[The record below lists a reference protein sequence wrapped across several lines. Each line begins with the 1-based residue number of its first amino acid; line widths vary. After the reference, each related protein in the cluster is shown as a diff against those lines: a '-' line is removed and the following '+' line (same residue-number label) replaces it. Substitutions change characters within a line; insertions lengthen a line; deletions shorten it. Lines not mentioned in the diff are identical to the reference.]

1 MYTEYDVD
9 YRIRNNCISISL
21 KFKIMREEKKM
32 RESKNILKKCMLTLI
47 AIVVA
52 GAMVFS
58 VGTDEVVA
66 ATKKPD
72 KVTIS
77 SCKSYD
83 YNAVKITWKKAKNA
97 KKYQIYRATSK
108 YGKYKLVKTT
118 TSRTYINKKLTTG
131 NKYYYKVRGINE
143 SQKGAFSYK
152 KYAVPTLKK
161 VTGAKATSNKC
172 DSISLSWNKVA
183 GATGYHVYQ
192 SKSKDGKYNR
202 IKSTIDCKYKNTNL
216 TAGKTYYYKVRAYRK
231 VNGSYKFGAYSN
243 VVYKATSLNATTAS
257 AKLNEDNKIV
267 ISWDVVEGA
276 TGYKL
281 YRSTSKTGV
290 YSIKKNTTETSYVD
304 ASAKADTT
312 YYYKVV
318 AVRDES
324 ASVASNVVSCSW
336 TLDID
341 AIRSEMLEAINAE
354 REKAGVEPVDI
365 YACINYT
372 AQEKAKDLYET
383 GVFDHYSDNLGWF
396 YDQWEKSEI
405 KYEGGGENIACGQ
418 SNVTAVMKSWMQSSG
433 HKANILNKNWTH
445 VGIGYYKGNWVQQF
459 AMNPKGGHK

>member
-1 MYTEYDVD
+1 
-9 YRIRNNCISISL
+9 
-21 KFKIMREEKKM
+21 MREEKKM

-58 VGTDEVVA
+58 VGTDEVAA

-97 KKYQIYRATSK
+97 KKYQIYRAASK

-131 NKYYYKVRGINE
+131 NKYYYKVRGING
-143 SQKGAFSYK
+143 SQKGSFSYK
-152 KYAVPTLKK
+152 KYAVPKLKK
-161 VTGAKATSNKC
+161 VTGEKATSSKY
-172 DSISLSWNKVA
+172 DSISLSWNKVT
-183 GATGYHVYQ
+183 GATGYQVYRAE
-192 SKSKDGKYNR
+192 SKDGKYSR
-202 IKSTIDCKYKNTNL
+202 IKSTTDCKYKNTNL
-216 TAGKTYYYKVRAYRK
+216 TTGKTYYYKVRAYRK

-243 VVYKATSLNATTAS
+243 VV
-257 AKLNEDNKIV
+257 
-267 ISWDVVEGA
+267 
-276 TGYKL
+276 
-281 YRSTSKTGV
+281 
-290 YSIKKNTTETSYVD
+290 
-304 ASAKADTT
+304 
-312 YYYKVV
+312 
-318 AVRDES
+318 
-324 ASVASNVVSCSW
+324 SCSW

-341 AIRSEMLEAINAE
+341 AIRTEMLEAINAE

-365 YACINYT
+365 YDGINYT

-418 SNVTAVMKSWMQSSG
+418 SDVTAVMKSWMQSSG

-459 AMNPKGGHK
+459 AMNPKGGHKSFVETGIDVTCTCGYVNTVEDWKMLSTDGSGNVYGCN